1 MSGNT
6 IPSKTEVDDVI
17 DQCNQAEIEGSR
29 WPGMTYEQ
37 GVQAALIW
45 VQGDGGNPLTD

>member
-17 DQCNQAEIEGSR
+17 EQCNQAEIEGSR
-29 WPGMTYEQ
+29 WPGMTNEQ
-37 GVQAALIW
+37 GVQAALNG